1 MSNNAYTPGPWAAV
15 EDACGCPVVVTFRD
29 CQDPAKWVPTN
40 YSASISTSIGDHTES
55 RTYGN
60 EWANAKLIA
69 AAPDL
74 FEALQAVIDY
84 GSMTGA
90 DWVTEQA
97 LAAIA
102 KATA

>member
-1 MSNNAYTPGPWAAV
+1 MSKHTQGPWVFKGTLFGEWHISSEYSVDGKKLPSGRQHVANS
-15 EDACGCPVVVTFRD
+15 P
-29 CQDPAKWVPTN
+29 
-40 YSASISTSIGDHTES
+40 SASSKLNPE
-55 RTYGN
+55 YFAMFM
-60 EWANAKLIA
+60 ANAKLIA

-74 FEALQAVIDY
+74 LEALQAVIDY